1 MIQIYTGNNKGK
13 TTAAIGQG
21 IRACGNGFN
30 VIMIQ
35 FLKTSSSGEL
45 NILKNINNFTV
56 KRFEKTKGFVWNLNE
71 EEKNNLKGE
80 IREAYNYAVNIIKN
94 NKCDMLILDEIMG
107 VLYNKFLTV
116 DEVINLLDYNKTN
129 IEIILTGRDA
139 PKRLIERADLVTEMK
154 CIKHYYDKGVPA
166 RKGIEY

>member
-13 TTAAIGQG
+13 TTEAIGQG

>member
-1 MIQIYTGNNKGK
+1 MIQIYTGDNKGK

-35 FLKTSSSGEL
+35 FLKTSPSGEL
-45 NILKNINNFTV
+45 NILKNIENFTV

-71 EEKNNLKGE
+71 EEKIKLKGE
-80 IREAYNYAVNIIKN
+80 IREAYDYALDVLKN

-116 DEVINLLDYNKTN
+116 QEVINLLDCNKSD
-129 IEIILTGRDA
+129 IEIILTGRDT
-139 PKRLIERADLVTEMK
+139 PKELIEKADLVTEMK
-154 CIKHYYDKGVPA
+154 CIKHYYDKGFPA